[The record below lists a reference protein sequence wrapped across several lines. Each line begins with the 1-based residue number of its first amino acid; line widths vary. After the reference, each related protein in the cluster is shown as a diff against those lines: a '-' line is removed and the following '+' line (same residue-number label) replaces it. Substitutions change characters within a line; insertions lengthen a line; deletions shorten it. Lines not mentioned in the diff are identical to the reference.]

1 MKKDLSNFL
10 YILGKKNIK
19 LSFIVLLGTVLS
31 AILEM
36 ASIGSII
43 PVFTLIFSGEIK
55 ELGFLNSYIA
65 DYSEEQLY
73 TFLILAVL
81 SIFIFKTLYQA
92 IFFYFLGLYSS
103 KVYFDVSTNLYM
115 RYLSRDYF
123 THIQENT
130 ANKVQL
136 VNNESNMSVQ
146 GYLKPLM
153 SILTEIFTV
162 IAISILLLIYD
173 YKSFLVL
180 SFFLLIIF
188 LLAVFST
195 RKILTDIG
203 NQRTDLEIQ
212 KLKDI
217 QQSFLGFKFVK
228 LSNSF
233 DYVANLFK
241 NSNSKVASIRAKEFF
256 LKQTVRPVL
265 ELSVIFSICLMSFYL
280 YDSGMGRNDIL
291 ILLSLYL
298 TSAIRLLPSMNR
310 IIGGVQSMNFFSNV
324 IDRLFNAYQEEKI
337 VTKENKDFKKK
348 TNKLSY
354 ISFEDVTF
362 GFPSSKDYLFQDI
375 NLNFDKFSFIGLI
388 GESGSG
394 KSTFLNM
401 LIGLIEPN
409 SGNVFNQEDNIFAL
423 KDKWYSKIGYVPQDV
438 YLIDDTIRKNIAF
451 GIESK
456 EINEEKVF
464 KAAKKSNLLSF
475 INQQEFGLDTMI
487 GENATKI
494 SGGQKQRLAIAR
506 ALYNDPE
513 ILVFDEATSA
523 LDQDT
528 EKEIIKEI
536 LLLRKH
542 KTIFFSSHKPDSLT
556 GVDRIIEFKNKSIID
571 IKNK

>member
-1 MKKDLSNFL
+1 MKKDLSKFL
-10 YILGKKNIK
+10 YILGKRNLW
-19 LSFIVLLGTVLS
+19 LSYIVLLGTLLN

-43 PVFTLIFSGEIK
+43 PVLTLIFSGEVN
-55 ELGFLNSYIA
+55 ELGFLNPYIA
-65 DYSEEQLY
+65 DYSERELY
-73 TFLILAVL
+73 TFFLMAIL
-81 SIFIFKTLYQA
+81 SIFIFKTIYQA

-103 KVYFDVSTNLYM
+103 KVYFDVSTNLYL

-123 THIQENT
+123 AHIQENT

-153 SILTEIFTV
+153 SILTETFSI
-162 IAISILLLIYD
+162 IGIGILLLIYD
-173 YKSFLVL
+173 YKSFLIL
-180 SFFLLIIF
+180 SSFLLIIF
-188 LLAVFST
+188 SLAVLTT
-195 RKILTDIG
+195 RKLLTDIG

-217 QQSFLGFKFVK
+217 QQSFFGFKFVK

-256 LKQTVRPVL
+256 LKQTVRPAL
-265 ELSVIFSICLMSFYL
+265 ELSVILSICFLSYYL
-280 YDSGMGRNDIL
+280 YSSGMSRDDIL
-291 ILLSLYL
+291 ILISLYL

-324 IDRLFNAYQEEKI
+324 IDRLFNAYQEKKI
-337 VTKENKDFKKK
+337 VTIENKHFKKK
-348 TNKLSY
+348 TKNLSY
-354 ISFEDVTF
+354 IFFEDVSF
-362 GFPSSKDYLFQDI
+362 SFDSSKDYLFQDI
-375 NLNFDKFSFIGLI
+375 NLSFNKFSFVGLI

-394 KSTFLNM
+394 KSTFLNI
-401 LIGLIEPN
+401 LIGLIKPN
-409 SGNVFNQEDNIFAL
+409 IGNVFNQSDNISVL
-423 KDKWYSKIGYVPQDV
+423 EDKWYSKIGYVPQDV
-438 YLIDDTIRKNIAF
+438 YLIDDTIRNNIAF
-451 GIESK
+451 GIDSK
-456 EINEEKVF
+456 AIDDELVL
-464 KAAKKSNLLSF
+464 KAAKRSNLINF
-475 INQQEFGLDTMI
+475 INQQELGLDTII

-523 LDQDT
+523 LDHDT

-536 LLLRKH
+536 LMLRSH
-542 KTIFFSSHKPDSLT
+542 KTIFFSSHKSDSLMDA
-556 GVDRIIEFKNKSIID
+556 DRVLEFKDKGITD
-571 IKNK
+571 IKI

>member
-1 MKKDLSNFL
+1 MKKDLSKFL
-10 YILGKKNIK
+10 YILGKRNLW
-19 LSFIVLLGTVLS
+19 LSYIVLLGTLLN

-43 PVFTLIFSGEIK
+43 PVLTLIFTGEVN
-55 ELGFLNSYIA
+55 ELGFLNPYIA
-65 DYSEEQLY
+65 DYSERELY
-73 TFLILAVL
+73 TFFLMAIL
-81 SIFIFKTLYQA
+81 SIFIFKTVYQA

-103 KVYFDVSTNLYM
+103 KVYFDVSTNLYL

-123 THIQENT
+123 AHIQENT

-153 SILTEIFTV
+153 SILTETFSI
-162 IAISILLLIYD
+162 IGISILLLIYD
-173 YKSFLVL
+173 YKSFLIL
-180 SFFLLIIF
+180 SSFLLIIF
-188 LLAVFST
+188 SLAVLTT
-195 RKILTDIG
+195 RKLLTDIG

-217 QQSFLGFKFVK
+217 QQSFFGFKFVK

-256 LKQTVRPVL
+256 LKQTVRPAL
-265 ELSVIFSICLMSFYL
+265 ELSVILSICFLSYYL
-280 YDSGMGRNDIL
+280 YSSGMSRDDIL
-291 ILLSLYL
+291 ILMSLYL

-324 IDRLFNAYQEEKI
+324 IDRLFNAYQEKKI
-337 VTKENKDFKKK
+337 VTIENKHFKKK
-348 TNKLSY
+348 TKNLSY
-354 ISFEDVTF
+354 IFFEDVAF
-362 GFPSSKDYLFQDI
+362 SFDSSKDNLFQDI
-375 NLNFDKFSFIGLI
+375 NLSFNKFSFVGLI

-394 KSTFLNM
+394 KSTFLNI
-401 LIGLIEPN
+401 LIGLIKPN
-409 SGNVFNQEDNIFAL
+409 IGNVFNQSDNISVL
-423 KDKWYSKIGYVPQDV
+423 EDKWYSKIGYVPQDV
-438 YLIDDTIRKNIAF
+438 YLIDDTIRNNIAF
-451 GIESK
+451 GIDSK
-456 EINEEKVF
+456 AIDDELVL
-464 KAAKKSNLLSF
+464 KAAKRSNLISF
-475 INQQEFGLDTMI
+475 INQQELGLDAII

-523 LDQDT
+523 LDHDT

-536 LLLRKH
+536 LMLRSH
-542 KTIFFSSHKPDSLT
+542 KTIFFSSHKSDSLMDA
-556 GVDRIIEFKNKSIID
+556 DRVLEFKNKGITD
-571 IKNK
+571 IKI